1 MKKILVVHNKYQQL
15 GGEDIA
21 VENEIQFLK
30 KYYEVRV
37 LYFDN
42 EITTYFKQILYFI
55 LNKNISSAKILRTT
69 IEEFNPDL
77 VYVHNTWFK
86 ASVSIFTTLKKSKIP
101 TLVKLHNFRYDCT
114 RSIFISRH
122 LNNTNQCL
130 ACGLENKEKRFI
142 NLYFEESILKS
153 ILVFIYGRKYFK
165 ILRNNKEIKIAVLT
179 EFHKSYLIKLGFS
192 DDRIFVYPNY
202 IEGENTQTNLKKKKQ
217 IVYAGRISKE
227 KGVEE
232 LITAFLKTSLNDYEL
247 ILIGLGPHK
256 KLLEEQYQY
265 QNIKF
270 LGQLPNIKVKNI
282 LQESTAVVTATKL
295 YEGQPTLLCEAS
307 LSKVPS
313 IFPDTGGV
321 KEFFPKNTQYIFE
334 QFNYQDLVS
343 KLESLSNLNQVEKEG
358 IKNYDYLKAKI
369 SISKIKSNFDEMIQS

>member
-358 IKNYDYLKAKI
+358 KKNYDYLKAKI

>member
-1 MKKILVVHNKYQQL
+1 MKKVLVVHNKYQQL

-30 KYYEVRV
+30 KHYEVRI
-37 LYFDN
+37 LYFEN
-42 EITTYFKQILYFI
+42 EITAYFKQILYFI
-55 LNKNISSAKILRTT
+55 LNQNIGSAKILRTT

-86 ASVSIFTTLKKSKIP
+86 ASVSIFTILKKRKIP

-122 LNNTNQCL
+122 LNNTSKCL
-130 ACGLENKEKRFI
+130 ACGLENKEKRYI

-165 ILRNNKEIKIAVLT
+165 ILRNSKEIKIAVLT
-179 EFHKSYLIKLGFS
+179 EFHKSYLIKLGIS

-202 IEGENTQTNLKKKKQ
+202 TEGENTQTNLKKKKQ

-232 LITAFLKTSLNDYEL
+232 LITAFLKTSLNDYDLL
-247 ILIGLGPHK
+247 IIGLGPHK

-265 QNIKF
+265 KNIKF
-270 LGQLPNIKVKNI
+270 LGQLPNNKVRDI
-282 LQESTAVVTATKL
+282 IQESTAVVTATKL

-307 LSKVPS
+307 LLQVPS

-321 KEFFPKNTQYIFE
+321 KEFFPKNTKYIFE
-334 QFNYQDLVS
+334 QFNYEDLVS
-343 KLESLSNLNQVEKEG
+343 KLESLSNLNQAEKEG
-358 IKNYDYLKAKI
+358 KKNYDFIKAKI
-369 SISKIKSNFDEMIQS
+369 SVSKIKSNFDEIIKV

>member
-1 MKKILVVHNKYQQL
+1 MKKVLVVHNKYQQL
-15 GGEDIA
+15 GGEDVA

-30 KYYEVRV
+30 KHYKVRV
-37 LYFDN
+37 LYFEN

-55 LNKNISSAKILRTT
+55 LNKNIASAKILRET

-86 ASVSIFTTLKKSKIP
+86 ASVSIFTILKKRKIP

-122 LNNTNQCL
+122 LNNTNKCL
-130 ACGLENKEKRFI
+130 ACGLENKEKRYI

-202 IEGENTQTNLKKKKQ
+202 IEGEITQTNLKKKKQ

-232 LITAFLKTSLNDYEL
+232 LITAFLKTSLNDYDLL
-247 ILIGLGPHK
+247 IIGLGPHK

-265 QNIKF
+265 QNVKF
-270 LGQLPNIKVKNI
+270 LGQLSNNKVKDI

-307 LSKVPS
+307 LLKVPS

-321 KEFFPKNTQYIFE
+321 KEFFPKNTKYIFE
-334 QFNYQDLVS
+334 QFNYQDLES
-343 KLESLSNLNQVEKEG
+343 KLETLSNLNQVEIEG
-358 IKNYDYLKAKI
+358 SKNYEYLKAKI

>member
-1 MKKILVVHNKYQQL
+1 MKKVLVVHNKYQQL
-15 GGEDIA
+15 GGEDVA

-30 KYYEVRV
+30 KHYKVRV
-37 LYFDN
+37 LYFEN
-42 EITTYFKQILYFI
+42 EITNYFKQILYFI
-55 LNKNISSAKILRTT
+55 LNKNIGSANLLRTT

-86 ASVSIFTTLKKSKIP
+86 ASVSIFTILKKNKVP
-101 TLVKLHNFRYDCT
+101 TLIKLHNFRYECT

-122 LNNTNQCL
+122 LKNTNKCL
-130 ACGLENKEKRFI
+130 ACGLENKDKRYI

-165 ILRNNKEIKIAVLT
+165 ILRNNEEIKIAVLT
-179 EFHKSYLIKLGFS
+179 EFHKSYLVKLGFS

-202 IEGENTQTNLKKKKQ
+202 IEEENTETNLKKKKQ

-232 LITAFLKTSLNDYEL
+232 LIIAFLKTSLNDYDLL
-247 ILIGLGPHK
+247 IIGSGPQK

-265 QNIKF
+265 ENVKF
-270 LGQLPNIKVKNI
+270 LGQLSNNKVKEI
-282 LQESTAVVTATKL
+282 LHESTAVVTATKL

-307 LSKVPS
+307 LLQVPS

-321 KEFFPKNTQYIFE
+321 KEFFPKNTKYMFE
-334 QFNYQDLVS
+334 QFNYRDLAS
-343 KLESLSNLNQVEKEG
+343 KLESLSNLNQVDKEG
-358 IKNYDYLKAKI
+358 KKNYDYLKEKL
-369 SISKIKSNFDEMIQS
+369 SISKIKLSFDEIIQA

>member
-1 MKKILVVHNKYQQL
+1 MKKILVIHNKYQQL

-30 KYYEVRV
+30 KYYEVTV

-114 RSIFISRH
+114 RSIFKSRH

-130 ACGLENKEKRFI
+130 ACGLENKEKGFI

-321 KEFFPKNTQYIFE
+321 KEFFPKNIQYIFE

-358 IKNYDYLKAKI
+358 KKNYDYLKAKI

>member
-1 MKKILVVHNKYQQL
+1 MKKVLVVHNKYQQL
-15 GGEDIA
+15 GGEDVA

-30 KYYEVRV
+30 KHYKVRV
-37 LYFDN
+37 LYFEN

-55 LNKNISSAKILRTT
+55 LNKNIASAKILRET

-86 ASVSIFTTLKKSKIP
+86 ASVSIFTILKKRKIP

-122 LNNTNQCL
+122 LNNTNKCL
-130 ACGLENKEKRFI
+130 ACGHENKDKRYLY
-142 NLYFEESILKS
+142 LYFDESIFKS

-202 IEGENTQTNLKKKKQ
+202 IEGEITQTNLKKKKQ

-232 LITAFLKTSLNDYEL
+232 LITAFLKTSLNDYDLL
-247 ILIGLGPHK
+247 IIGLGPHK

-265 QNIKF
+265 QNVKF
-270 LGQLPNIKVKNI
+270 LGQLSNNKVKDI

-307 LSKVPS
+307 LLKVPS

-321 KEFFPKNTQYIFE
+321 KEFFPKNTKYIFE
-334 QFNYQDLVS
+334 QFNYQDLES
-343 KLESLSNLNQVEKEG
+343 KLETLSNLNQVEIEG
-358 IKNYDYLKAKI
+358 SKNYEYLKAKI

>member
-1 MKKILVVHNKYQQL
+1 
-15 GGEDIA
+15 
-21 VENEIQFLK
+21 
-30 KYYEVRV
+30 
-37 LYFDN
+37 
-42 EITTYFKQILYFI
+42 
-55 LNKNISSAKILRTT
+55 
-69 IEEFNPDL
+69 
-77 VYVHNTWFK
+77 
-86 ASVSIFTTLKKSKIP
+86 
-101 TLVKLHNFRYDCT
+101 
-114 RSIFISRH
+114 
-122 LNNTNQCL
+122 
-130 ACGLENKEKRFI
+130 
-142 NLYFEESILKS
+142 
-153 ILVFIYGRKYFK
+153 
-165 ILRNNKEIKIAVLT
+165 
-179 EFHKSYLIKLGFS
+179 
-192 DDRIFVYPNY
+192 
-202 IEGENTQTNLKKKKQ
+202 
-217 IVYAGRISKE
+217 
-227 KGVEE
+227 
-232 LITAFLKTSLNDYEL
+232 LNDYEL

-358 IKNYDYLKAKI
+358 KKNYDYLKAKI

>member
-1 MKKILVVHNKYQQL
+1 MKKVLVVHNKYQQL

-86 ASVSIFTTLKKSKIP
+86 ASVSIFTTLKKRKIP

-130 ACGLENKEKRFI
+130 ACGLENKEKRYI

-153 ILVFIYGRKYFK
+153 ILVFIYGRKYFN
-165 ILRNNKEIKIAVLT
+165 ILRNSKEIKIAVLT
-179 EFHKSYLIKLGFS
+179 EFHKSYLIKLGIS

-202 IEGENTQTNLKKKKQ
+202 TEGENTQTNLKKKKQ

-232 LITAFLKTSLNDYEL
+232 LITAFLKTSLNDYDLL
-247 ILIGLGPHK
+247 IIGLGPHK

-265 QNIKF
+265 KNIKF
-270 LGQLPNIKVKNI
+270 LGQLPNNKVRDI
-282 LQESTAVVTATKL
+282 IQESTAVVTATKL

-307 LSKVPS
+307 LLQVPS

-321 KEFFPKNTQYIFE
+321 KEFFPKNTKYIFE
-334 QFNYQDLVS
+334 QFNYEDLVS
-343 KLESLSNLNQVEKEG
+343 KLESLSNLNQAEKEG
-358 IKNYDYLKAKI
+358 KKNYDFIKAKI
-369 SISKIKSNFDEMIQS
+369 SVSKIKSNFDEIIKV